1 MFTRLLSQ
9 EYCFQLKKELLD
21 AISFLSNE
29 ALLNN
34 ALSTEA
40 FCDDWRSTFNKF
52 RQQTKICFQPL
63 LESLPQLPVYVVS

>member
-9 EYCFQLKKELLD
+9 KYCFQLKKELLD

-40 FCDDWRSTFNKF
+40 SCDD
-52 RQQTKICFQPL
+52 
-63 LESLPQLPVYVVS
+63 